1 MVPTRQEPLAK
12 IAEGRERLKLFW
24 AAEGAA
30 FRDVWASLSQVPGGC
45 GGSVSR
51 MHSRTGLGFLSRMHM
66 YTRAHAHPLAHVY
79 SVSRIHSR
87 TCLGF

>member
-30 FRDVWASLSQVPGGC
+30 FREVWASLSQVPC
-45 GGSVSR
+45 SSF
-51 MHSRTGLGFLSRMHM
+51 FLR
-66 YTRAHAHPLAHVY
+66 HA
-79 SVSRIHSR
+79 
-87 TCLGF
+87 